1 MARRRTKKRT
11 HVGANNGPSG
21 KAIPASKAA
30 NSPKSMVIRIGAGEV
45 GPSVSQLVKDV
56 RHMMEPG
63 TAARLKERRGNR
75 LRDYVTMAGPLGV
88 SHLMLFSRSETGNTN
103 MRLAITPRGPTL
115 HFQVEKYS
123 LCKDVRK
130 ALKRP
135 KGGGKEYLTAPLLV
149 MNNFTSPPSETDSE
163 NKVPKHLESLVTTM
177 FQSLFPPISPQTTP
191 LSSIKRVLLL
201 NREPAKENDGTY
213 TLNLRHY
220 AITTKATGVSK
231 PLRRLNAA
239 EKLLHSQ
246 KSGKGK
252 KGGLP
257 NLGKLEDVADYMI
270 GNDGEGYMTDA
281 TSGSEVDTDAEVEV
295 VETRTRKILSKR
307 QRERPRTDGKNE
319 GGRNGVEK
327 RAVKLVEL
335 GPRLKLRMTKV
346 EEGVCTG
353 KVMWHEYIHKTKEE
367 VKQLDKKWE
376 KKRQEKEARKK
387 IQKENVERKK
397 AAKGLGAKGGEE
409 DDEDEMDVDE
419 WDSDGEMELN
429 EEMDEKGGWED
440 EEAEIAAG

>member
-1 MARRRTKKRT
+1 
-11 HVGANNGPSG
+11 
-21 KAIPASKAA
+21 
-30 NSPKSMVIRIGAGEV
+30 
-45 GPSVSQLVKDV
+45 
-56 RHMMEPG
+56 
-63 TAARLKERRGNR
+63 
-75 LRDYVTMAGPLGV
+75 
-88 SHLMLFSRSETGNTN
+88 
-103 MRLAITPRGPTL
+103 
-115 HFQVEKYS
+115 
-123 LCKDVRK
+123 
-130 ALKRP
+130 
-135 KGGGKEYLTAPLLV
+135 

-307 QRERPRTDGKNE
+307 QRERQRTEGKNK
-319 GGRNGVEK
+319 GGQNGVEK

-387 IQKENVERKK
+387 IQKENVERK

-409 DDEDEMDVDE
+409 DEMDVDE
-419 WDSDGEMELN
+419 WDSEDLQGDGEMELN
-429 EEMDEKGGWED
+429 EEMDEKGESED